1 MAEKYND
8 PLLRLQFAE
17 NNEFKIELQRRVD
30 EFFRQTGRSLR
41 DSPVMYF
48 KSIVILSVFVLT
60 YILLVFYASA
70 WWQAVPLSILMGLT
84 IAGIGFNMQHDGG
97 HNAYSKYQWIN
108 KMMAMTLDVIG
119 GSSYYWKWKHVVFHH
134 RYVNIYGYD
143 PDADLGIIGRLQPH
157 VKYRPYFKYQHI
169 YIWVLSASWSR
180 NGIFTM
186 ITILLFPA
194 R

>member
-84 IAGIGFNMQHDGG
+84 IAGIGFNIRHDGG

-119 GSSYYWKWKHVVFHH
+119 GSSYYWKWKISFF
-134 RYVNIYGYD
+134 IT
-143 PDADLGIIGRLQPH
+143 AM
-157 VKYRPYFKYQHI
+157 
-169 YIWVLSASWSR
+169 S
-180 NGIFTM
+180 IFTDKTPSR
-186 ITILLFPA
+186 ISAL
-194 R
+194 